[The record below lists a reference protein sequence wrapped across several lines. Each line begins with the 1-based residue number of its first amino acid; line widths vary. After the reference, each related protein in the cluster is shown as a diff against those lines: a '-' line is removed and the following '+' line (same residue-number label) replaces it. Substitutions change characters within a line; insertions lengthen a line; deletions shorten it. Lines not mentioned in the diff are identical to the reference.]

1 MKKILYA
8 TGFAIFL
15 GILLSAYIYIAE
27 DFQDSSTNSSPVNT
41 YFYKTKND
49 ADCILINQGDKNI
62 LIDTGEAIDS
72 EGIVEFLNDRAV
84 KKIDYMI
91 LTHSDKDHI
100 GGFETIANNFEI
112 ASVIKPYYAE
122 DNQDIKHID
131 SIIEDKSISSI
142 QLLHKKS
149 FSVGNMQMVIYPPLE
164 KRYSD
169 DNNYSIAVM
178 IVHKDV
184 KMLFAGD
191 AVRKRIGELLEL
203 NWPKDISLLKLPHHG
218 RREDNSAKFIET
230 INPIFAVVTSN
241 NADSDIKD
249 ACIKTGTKLF
259 YSLNQDLK
267 FTSDGNILK
276 LEEVNS
282 EK

>member
-8 TGFAIFL
+8 AGFAIFL
-15 GILLSAYIYIAE
+15 GTLLFAYIYIDE
-27 DFQDSSTNSSPVNT
+27 DFQYTSNNSSPVNT

-49 ADCILINQGDKNI
+49 ADCILITQGDRNI
-62 LIDTGEAIDS
+62 LIDTGEATDS

-84 KKIDYMI
+84 KKIDYLI

-122 DNQDIKHID
+122 ENQAIEQID
-131 SIIEDKSISSI
+131 SILENKSISSV

-164 KRYSD
+164 KRYSN

-203 NWPKDISLLKLPHHG
+203 NWPKDISLLKIPHHG
-218 RREDNSAKFIET
+218 RREDNSAEFIEA
-230 INPIFAVVTSN
+230 IHPEFAVVTSN
-241 NADSDIKD
+241 SADSDIKD
-249 ACIKTGTKLF
+249 ACERTGAELF

-267 FTSDGNILK
+267 FTSDGKSLK

>member
-27 DFQDSSTNSSPVNT
+27 DFRDSSTNSAPVNT

-49 ADCILINQGDKNI
+49 ADCILITQGDRNI
-62 LIDTGEAIDS
+62 LIDTGEETDA
-72 EGIVEFLNDRAV
+72 EGIVDFLRLKAV
-84 KKIDYMI
+84 KKIDYLI

-100 GGFETIANNFEI
+100 GGFDAISNNFDI
-112 ASVIKPYYAE
+112 GSVIKPYYA
-122 DNQDIKHID
+122 DTNQAIKNID
-131 SIIEDKSISSI
+131 SILKNKSISNI
-142 QLLHKKS
+142 HLLHKKS

-164 KRYSD
+164 KRYSN

-178 IVHKDV
+178 IVHNDV

-203 NWPKDISLLKLPHHG
+203 NWPEDISLLKIPHHG
-218 RREDNSAKFIET
+218 RREDNSAEFIEA
-230 INPIFAVVTSN
+230 IHPKFAVVTSN
-241 NADSDIKD
+241 IADSDIKN
-249 ACIKTGTKLF
+249 ACEKVGTELF

-267 FTSDGNILK
+267 FTSDGNTLK
-276 LEEVNS
+276 LEEVSS